1 MAMPETIGGY
11 RILGEIGSGGSGAV
25 YRAYSPSTRRAV
37 ALKTLDPNRDAAVV
51 TERFRREVLLTSE
64 INHPNVID
72 ILDEGEDGGVY
83 FIVMEMMPLSL
94 RDALSAG
101 SLPISRAMDMCRQ
114 AALGL
119 KAAHERGIIHRDVT
133 PNNILLDSSGA
144 VKVGDFGL
152 ARAEDL
158 RSIAEYLRTVTV
170 AGNPIGTPLY
180 RSPEQWRSQHADVRS
195 DIYSL
200 GVVLHE
206 MLTGKEQFLIVDGTP
221 VKQIRPSVPTGL
233 EQIVAK
239 CTEREPSDRYQTMDE
254 LLQEITNPALIN
266 RCVLIDFYEAMGG
279 PNWKRDDNWL
289 TDAPLSEWYGLDGN
303 EEIYGEYYDQ
313 DVYDS
318 YDLFVGHYYD
328 ERRKR
333 YERSGFPV
341 NFPEYWQRPV
351 ANDLI
356 VGINLEFND
365 IEGTIPPEIG
375 YMAGLTYLGLNDN
388 PGIVGPFPPELWGLV
403 KLQGLNLSNTQLSGT
418 LPPPDMGRLEG
429 DPLYTGLEMYE
440 DFALSCL
447 NLSNCRFTGEMPW
460 WLPVKRS
467 FGPIRDDSAS
477 LYLSGNNWTGTGG
490 MYNDLI
496 KDSDKIPSLSS
507 RDV

>member
-37 ALKTLDPNRDAAVV
+37 ALKTLEPNGDVAVV

-101 SLPISRAMDMCRQ
+101 SLPISRAMDVCRQ

-119 KAAHERGIIHRDVT
+119 KAAHERDIIHRDVT

-144 VKVGDFGL
+144 VKVADFGL

-221 VKQIRPSVPTGL
+221 VKQIRPNVPTGL
-233 EQIVAK
+233 ERIVGK

-254 LLQEITNPALIN
+254 LLQEIANPALIN
-266 RCVLIDFYEAMGG
+266 RCVLTDFYEAMGG
-279 PNWKRDDNWL
+279 PNWKRNDNWL
-289 TDAPLSEWYGLDGN
+289 TDAPLDEWYGVNGSGYDDDDYDRVDRYNRVNWDRRPSGAIWALDL
-303 EEIYGEYYDQ
+303 E
-313 DVYDS
+313 S
-318 YDLFVGHYYD
+318 
-328 ERRKR
+328 
-333 YERSGFPV
+333 
-341 NFPEYWQRPV
+341 
-351 ANDLI
+351 NDL
-356 VGINLEFND
+356 
-365 IEGTIPPEIG
+365 EGNIPPEIG
-375 YMAGLTYLGLNDN
+375 YMVGLQYLDLNSN
-388 PGIVGPFPPELWGLV
+388 PGIVGAFPPELWDIEDLE
-403 KLQGLNLSNTQLSGT
+403 LLDLSNTRLSGT
-418 LPPPDMGRLEG
+418 LPPPDLGRWKWQILNHTDDWIG
-429 DPLYTGLEMYE
+429 DDHVATLLH
-440 DFALSCL
+440 L
-447 NLSNCRFTGEMPW
+447 NLSNCRFTGDVPV
-460 WLPVKRS
+460 WLPVKRHNL
-467 FGPIRDDSAS
+467 FDDDAPSV
-477 LYLSGNNWTGTGG
+477 YLSGNNWTGTFA
-490 MYNDLI
+490 MYRDQI
-496 KDSDKIPSLSS
+496 KDSDKIPSLPS
-507 RDV
+507 RDG